1 MEISCDTHGRLSRV
15 EVGYPESGV
24 RIRELQEFRSYRRKR
39 AHASPGTAKN
49 INRILVSPKQPVLA
63 KIGHL
68 FTVMLWLAM

>member
-1 MEISCDTHGRLSRV
+1 MGGCQESKWDIRSQ
-15 EVGYPESGV
+15 ESGV
-24 RIRELQEFRSYRRKR
+24 RIQELQEFRSYRRKR

-68 FTVMLWLAM
+68 FTVMACDVVWKK